1 MNLPRSPR
9 VSLLA
14 GLTAAAFVSTVA
26 PSVRADVA
34 SWVFLGAGWSHVQET
49 RVGEGSDYS
58 ALLFNAGFG
67 TSPAAP
73 WIVGGVFQGGAN
85 FGFGS
90 EWGGAFRVTT
100 GGYSRGTW
108 GLAFDVGPQYRVG
121 EHAGAIG
128 STRLSLGGPWGLVLN
143 GGASYGADEVA
154 TFTVALGLDF
164 ARLTVHR
171 SSGLNWFPNPFPS
184 PSREDH
190 PLPHQDARA
199 PSVFRW

>member
-1 MNLPRSPR
+1 M
-9 VSLLA
+9 LLA
-14 GLTAAAFVSTVA
+14 GLTTVVWVTAVA
-26 PSVRADVA
+26 PSARADVA
-34 SWVFLGAGWSHVQET
+34 SWAFVGAGYSRVQET
-49 RVGEGSDYS
+49 RVGEGSDFS

-73 WIVGGVFQGGAN
+73 WVLGGVFQGGAN

-90 EWGGAFRVTT
+90 EWGGALRVTT

-108 GLAFDVGPQYRVG
+108 GLALDVGPQYRVG
-121 EHAGAIG
+121 AHAGVIG

-154 TFTVALGLDF
+154 TFTVALGFDF

-171 SSGLNWFPNPFPS
+171 SSGLDWWPNPFPS
-184 PSREDH
+184 PPREDDT
-190 PLPHQDARA
+190 LPHQEARA
-199 PSVFRW
+199 GSIFSW